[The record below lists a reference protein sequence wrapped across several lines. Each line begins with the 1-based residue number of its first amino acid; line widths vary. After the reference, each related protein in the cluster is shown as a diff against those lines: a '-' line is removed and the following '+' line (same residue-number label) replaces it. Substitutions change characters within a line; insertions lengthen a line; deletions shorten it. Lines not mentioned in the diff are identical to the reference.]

1 MKLRELK
8 EKDAES
14 ILEWMQYPESKD
26 IFAKDFNNFTL
37 EEVKE
42 FIKCRNNE
50 QEVNFACVNDEDEYL
65 GTVSL
70 KNIDKKNSNAEYA
83 ISFLKK
89 AQGTG
94 AAKFATQ
101 EILKI
106 AFLEMGLRRVYLNVL
121 NTNQRAIKFYEK
133 TGFKKEGVF
142 REHIYKNDKFYDLVW
157 YAMLKSEW
165 ENDFEK

>member
-26 IFAKDFNNFTL
+26 IFAKDFNKFTL
-37 EEVKE
+37 EEVKK
-42 FIKCRNNE
+42 FIKRKNNE
-50 QEVNFACVNDEDEYL
+50 QEMNFACVNDEDEYL

-101 EILKI
+101 EILRV
-106 AFLEMGLRRVYLNVL
+106 AFNDLGLKKVYLNVL

-133 TGFKKEGVF
+133 IGFEKEGVF
-142 REHIYKNDKFYDLVW
+142 REHVCKNDEFCDLVW
-157 YAMLKSEW
+157 YAILDSKW
-165 ENDFEK
+165 RNDFER